1 MFTVTKAAA
10 SQIRSSASSG
20 DAEELALRI
29 AATRKP
35 DGAIEYQMGFDE
47 VGVEDVLLNS
57 RGVDVVFATAHKELL
72 NGTVLDYVEIEPGEF
87 RFIFMNPNDPHY
99 RPPVED

>member
-1 MFTVTKAAA
+1 MFTVTKSAA
-10 SQIRSSASSG
+10 SQIRDSAHSG
-20 DAEELALRI
+20 DTEELALRI
-29 AATRKP
+29 APSRKP

-57 RGVDVVFATAHKELL
+57 RGVDVVFANSHKALL

-99 RPPVED
+99 QPPAED

>member
-1 MFTVTKAAA
+1 MFKVTKAAA
-10 SQIRSSASSG
+10 SQIRSSADSG

-29 AATRKP
+29 AAARKP
-35 DGAIEYQMGFDE
+35 DGAIEYRMGFDE
-47 VGVEDVLLNS
+47 VGVDDVLLNS
-57 RGVDVVFATAHKELL
+57 RGIDIVFANGHKDLL
-72 NGTVLDYVEIEPGEF
+72 SGTVLDYVELEPGEF

>member
-1 MFTVTKAAA
+1 MFKVTKAAA
-10 SQIRSSASSG
+10 SQIRDSAHSG
-20 DAEELALRI
+20 DTEELALRV
-29 AATRKP
+29 AATRKT

-47 VGVEDVLLNS
+47 VGMEDVLLNS
-57 RGVDVVFATAHKELL
+57 RGVDVVFANSQKELL

-99 RPPVED
+99 QPPTED

>member
-1 MFTVTKAAA
+1 MFKVTKAAA
-10 SQIRSSASSG
+10 GQIRSSANSA
-20 DAEELALRI
+20 DADELALRI
-29 AATRKP
+29 AATRKS

-47 VGVEDVLLNS
+47 VGVEDVLLSS
-57 RGVDVVFATAHKELL
+57 RGVDVVFARADKELL
-72 NGTVLDYVEIEPGEF
+72 NGTVLDYVEVEPGEF

>member
-1 MFTVTKAAA
+1 MFKVTKAAA
-10 SQIRSSASSG
+10 GQIRDSAHSG

-29 AATRKP
+29 AASRKA

-57 RGVDVVFATAHKELL
+57 RGVDVVFANAHKELL

-87 RFIFMNPNDPHY
+87 RFIFRNPNDPHY
-99 RPPVED
+99 RPPAED

>member
-1 MFTVTKAAA
+1 MFKVTKAAA
-10 SQIRSSASSG
+10 SQIRDSAQSG
-20 DAEELALRI
+20 DTEELALRI
-29 AATRKP
+29 AATRKS

-47 VGVEDVLLNS
+47 VGVEDVLMNS
-57 RGVDVVFATAHKELL
+57 RGVDVVFANAQKELL

-99 RPPVED
+99 RPPDED

>member
-10 SQIRSSASSG
+10 GQIRESAHSS
-20 DAEELALRI
+20 DTEELALRV

-35 DGAIEYQMGFDE
+35 DGAIEYRMGFDE

-57 RGVDVVFATAHKELL
+57 RGVDVVFTSSDKELL
-72 NGTVLDYVEIEPGEF
+72 NGTVLDYVEIEPGQF
-87 RFIFMNPNDPHY
+87 RFVFMNPNDPHY
-99 RPPVED
+99 RPPNED

>member
-1 MFTVTKAAA
+1 MFKVTKAAA
-10 SQIRSSASSG
+10 SQIRSSAHHG
-20 DAEELALRI
+20 DSEELALRV
-29 AATRKP
+29 AATRKT

-57 RGVDVVFATAHKELL
+57 RGVDVVFADNQKALL

-99 RPPVED
+99 RPPTED

>member
-1 MFTVTKAAA
+1 MFKVTKSAA
-10 SQIRSSASSG
+10 SQIRDSAHGG
-20 DAEELALRI
+20 DNEELALRI

-47 VGVEDVLLNS
+47 VGMEDVLLNS
-57 RGVDVVFATAHKELL
+57 RGVDVVFGNDQKELL

-99 RPPVED
+99 QPPAED

>member
-10 SQIRSSASSG
+10 SQIRNSAHSG
-20 DAEELALRI
+20 NAEELALRI

-35 DGAIEYQMGFDE
+35 DGAIEYQIGFDE
-47 VGVEDVLLNS
+47 VGLEDVLLNS
-57 RGVDVVFATAHKELL
+57 RGVDVVFAKADKELL

-87 RFIFMNPNDPHY
+87 RFIFMNPNDPQY

>member
-1 MFTVTKAAA
+1 MFKVTKSAA
-10 SQIRSSASSG
+10 SQIRDSAHAG
-20 DAEELALRI
+20 DTEELALRI
-29 AATRKP
+29 APSRKP

-57 RGVDVVFATAHKELL
+57 RGVDVVFANAHKELL

-99 RPPVED
+99 QPPAED

>member
-10 SQIRSSASSG
+10 SQIRTSAHHS
-20 DAEELALRI
+20 DTEELALRV
-29 AATRKP
+29 AASRKS

-57 RGVDVVFATAHKELL
+57 RGVDVVFASAQKELL
-72 NGTVLDYVEIEPGEF
+72 NGTVLDYVEIEPGQF

-99 RPPVED
+99 QAPTED

>member
-1 MFTVTKAAA
+1 MFQITKAAA
-10 SQIRSSASSG
+10 AQIRSSARHG
-20 DAEELALRI
+20 DADELALRI
-29 AATRKP
+29 AAIRKP

-47 VGVEDVLLNS
+47 VGAEDVLLAS
-57 RGVDVVFATAHKELL
+57 RGVDVVFDGAYKALL

-99 RPPVED
+99 RAPVED

>member
-10 SQIRSSASSG
+10 SQIRNSAHSG

-35 DGAIEYQMGFDE
+35 DGAIEYQIGFDE
-47 VGVEDVLLNS
+47 VGLEDVLLNS
-57 RGVDVVFATAHKELL
+57 RGVDVVFAKTDKELL

-87 RFIFMNPNDPHY
+87 RFIFMNPNDPQY

>member
-10 SQIRSSASSG
+10 SQIRNSAHSG

-35 DGAIEYQMGFDE
+35 GGAIEYQIGFDE
-47 VGVEDVLLNS
+47 VGLEDVLLNS
-57 RGVDVVFATAHKELL
+57 RGVDVVFAKTDKELL

-87 RFIFMNPNDPHY
+87 RFIFMNPNDPQY

>member
-10 SQIRSSASSG
+10 SQIRNSAHSG
-20 DAEELALRI
+20 NAEELALRI

-35 DGAIEYQMGFDE
+35 DGAIEYQIGFDE
-47 VGVEDVLLNS
+47 VGLEDVLLNS
-57 RGVDVVFATAHKELL
+57 RGVDVVFAKTDKELL

-87 RFIFMNPNDPHY
+87 RFIFMNPNDPQY

>member
-1 MFTVTKAAA
+1 MFKLSKSAAR
-10 SQIRSSASSG
+10 QVRDSARSG
-20 DAEELALRI
+20 DSEELALRI

-57 RGVDVVFATAHKELL
+57 RGVDVVFASAQKELL
-72 NGTVLDYVEIEPGEF
+72 NGTVLDYVELEPGEF
-87 RFIFMNPNDPHY
+87 RFIFMNPNDPHF
-99 RPPVED
+99 RPPAED

>member
-1 MFTVTKAAA
+1 MFKVTKAAA
-10 SQIRSSASSG
+10 NQIRSSSDAS
-20 DAEELALRI
+20 DVEDLALRI
-29 AATRKP
+29 AAARKP
-35 DGAIEYQMGFDE
+35 DGAIEYRMGFDE

-57 RGVDVVFATAHKELL
+57 RGIDVIFASNHMDLL

>member
-1 MFTVTKAAA
+1 MFKVTKSAA
-10 SQIRSSASSG
+10 SQIRDSSRNG
-20 DAEELALRI
+20 DTEELALRI

-47 VGVEDVLLNS
+47 IGVEDVLLNS
-57 RGVDVVFATAHKELL
+57 RGVDVVFTNSQKELL

-99 RPPVED
+99 RAPAED